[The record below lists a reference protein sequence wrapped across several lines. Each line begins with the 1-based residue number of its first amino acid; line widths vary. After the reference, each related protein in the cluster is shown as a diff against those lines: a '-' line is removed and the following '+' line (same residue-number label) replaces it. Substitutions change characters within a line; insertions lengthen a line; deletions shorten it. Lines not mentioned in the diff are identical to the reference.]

1 LIRPELIYDSICFS
15 RIALYGV
22 TSEDSYINYSEV
34 DMFSE
39 QEPPTVQAVFKEG
52 SHKLFIQVIAVAD
65 GILDT
70 TVWLLLFSIS
80 KVVK

>member
-1 LIRPELIYDSICFS
+1 
-15 RIALYGV
+15 
-22 TSEDSYINYSEV
+22 
-34 DMFSE
+34 MFSE

-52 SHKLFIQVIAVAD
+52 SHKLFVQVIAVAD